1 MGQRATA
8 GASPHSPCPRV
19 SSIGKMIL
27 NVTHGVVL
35 LTLPVEGLTI
45 KPPLRFLELSA
56 AQNRLSSPQ

>member
-1 MGQRATA
+1 
-8 GASPHSPCPRV
+8 
-19 SSIGKMIL
+19 MIL